1 MRRSA
6 LVFLTASLLLH
17 VAAGGGGAWLARR
30 ARAQNELAPKVV
42 FAGETFDI
50 QAIQD
55 RPAPSP
61 SVVAPPVRNHEEHA
75 AAPAPRPR
83 LATRGDSSS
92 EKTVEAPLTYGA
104 MGDRSATTLIVA
116 VARGFPQAAST
127 DPVWRGVPFGDAGEA
142 TLQIDLE
149 ADGTVARWS
158 LGPGASPALRQ
169 AMLRTMAFIG
179 GRSFVSRGAVTKL
192 RLAARVSADAVR
204 DGSDAVYAIH
214 SEQEG
219 DHASAFF
226 SLASGRR
233 VDLVI
238 TALK

>member
-17 VAAGGGGAWLARR
+17 VAAGGGGAWLSRR
-30 ARAQNELAPKVV
+30 ARAKEDAAPKVV

-50 QAIQD
+50 QAVRDQ
-55 RPAPSP
+55 PAATP
-61 SVVAPPVRNHEEHA
+61 SVVARPVEPPDEHA
-75 AAPAPRPR
+75 PTPAARH

-92 EKTVEAPLTYGA
+92 EKTVEVPLSFGA
-104 MGDRSATTLIVA
+104 LGDRSATTLIVA

-127 DPVWRGVPFGDAGEA
+127 DPVWRGVSFGDAGEA

-169 AMLRTMAFIG
+169 AMVRTMAFIG
-179 GRSFVSRGAVTKL
+179 GRSFVARGAVTKL

-204 DGSDAVYAIH
+204 DGTDAVYAIH